1 MPKRAN
7 YVMVEEDD
15 PHWLQFWNAY
25 PLRVAKKDARKAW
38 AELEPTPELVDRI
51 IEALAW
57 QVPKW
62 ARDGYGTPYPASWLR
77 AERWTDEP
85 PAMPKS
91 YAAWT
96 CSHLEQCSHRG
107 MCEVKHL
114 LGAEK
119 YPIKVS
125 A

>member
-1 MPKRAN
+1 
-7 YVMVEEDD
+7 MVPEDD
-15 PHWLQFWNAY
+15 PSWMRFWDEY

-38 AELEPTPELVDRI
+38 AELEPSPELVDRML
-51 IEALAW
+51 ETLAW

-85 PAMPKS
+85 PASLRPKPE
-91 YAAWT
+91 WR
-96 CSHLEQCSHRG
+96 CQHVDPCSHRE
-107 MCEVKHL
+107 MCGHKVL
-114 LGAEK
+114 LGADR
-119 YPIKVS
+119 YPVKAS